1 MRQVA
6 HREKTMAA
14 EKKVEKKEEKKSKK
28 GEKAERPAQE
38 VVKTNTMGAV
48 VPFAIGDTVNVHV
61 KIYEGDKERVQ
72 VFSGSVIARKGGG
85 TTENFTVRRI
95 SHGVGVERIFP
106 VHSPHIAKIEV
117 EGSSRVRRAK
127 LYYLRNITGKKAKL
141 KSKVTQEQ
149 AETKTIAAV

>member
-85 TTENFTVRRI
+85 TTENFTVAVFRMEWAWSGFSRFTRRI
-95 SHGVGVERIFP
+95 SQR
-106 VHSPHIAKIEV
+106 SKW
-117 EGSSRVRRAK
+117 RVRR
-127 LYYLRNITGKKAKL
+127 GF
-141 KSKVTQEQ
+141 
-149 AETKTIAAV
+149 AAQSSIICAISPARRPN